1 MKGVVVLMTLAATA
15 TAANG
20 KLKYAVTGNGAEV
33 SMAFDGTSM
42 VFDNVQDVLVG
53 GVALAKSG
61 EGVSTTDFASLQG
74 QVADLAKQTA
84 GFSTRLSGLE
94 AAALELKH

>member
-1 MKGVVVLMTLAATA
+1 VILSALVGTANANKIRMQAT
-15 TAANG
+15 
-20 KLKYAVTGNGAEV
+20 NGAEG
-33 SMAFDGTSM
+33 SMAFDGTNM

-61 EGVSTTDFASLQG
+61 EGVSATDFASLQG
-74 QVADLAKQTA
+74 QVAGLAKQTA

>member
-1 MKGVVVLMTLAATA
+1 VILSALVGTA
-15 TAANG
+15 NANNPGKIRIQAANG
-20 KLKYAVTGNGAEV
+20 AEG

-61 EGVSTTDFASLQG
+61 EGVSATDFASLQG
-74 QVADLAKQTA
+74 QVAGLAKQTA